1 MPGVC
6 YLAGNSVLDFAFN
19 GMIDIAFNDERAL
32 SPISFEIPTKI
43 SSQLDVK
50 KCVNFKICG

>member
-32 SPISFEIPTKI
+32 LVWVPWI
-43 SSQLDVK
+43 QW
-50 KCVNFKICG
+50 NR